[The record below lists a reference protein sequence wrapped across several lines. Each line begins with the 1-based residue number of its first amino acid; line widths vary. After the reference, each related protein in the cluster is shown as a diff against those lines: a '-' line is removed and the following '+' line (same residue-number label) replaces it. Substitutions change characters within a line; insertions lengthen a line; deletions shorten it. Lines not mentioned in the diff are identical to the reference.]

1 MVAERVKEASIMKLV
16 NIRRGCL
23 HNASENAKSMGLD
36 MVKISREAPEP
47 IINKSESGH
56 LVIK

>member
-36 MVKISREAPEP
+36 MVKIPREAP
-47 IINKSESGH
+47 
-56 LVIK
+56 